1 MNSAASRPAY
11 CASQRRRRRPI
22 FFSASAIPRF
32 LAQYPEISLDLSFNE
47 ALTDIVAER
56 FDAGIRIG
64 ERIERDMIA
73 VRVTDELPLVVAG
86 SPAYFAQRG
95 KPKSPK
101 DLVAHDCLRTRFAS
115 GTYLPWRFR
124 VKRRDLEVHVEGRL
138 VVNSASLAR
147 RVAVEG
153 LALIQTPLL
162 FIASDLSEGKLT
174 TVLEQWAPTPVTGFF
189 LYYPSRRQMRPALK
203 ALVDFLRDEPWRVQ
217 ATLAMNRQETA
228 VGNRSRWL
236 DGLGGP
242 SVRHTKA
249 AHAMHAKLAVDDSA
263 GVVPHSRRAYRMP
276 EVERACA
283 HEIDGLWTGDE
294 LGFANPVESFLA
306 HELARSFRGS
316 QRGTA
321 ATNSSTRTRMTDCAE
336 ITAEGVHHGKLSY
349 RQRAGGPPL
358 LGAQGVA

>member
-1 MNSAASRPAY
+1 MGMPMHTPSLAETTAFVAVVELKSFTKAAKELALSPPRVSEKIRNLEERLGVRLVERTTRSVAPTAAGAPLLMRICPFLDEYQSALESTNEFRGKPAGILRVT
-11 CASQRRRRRPI
+11 APPPAGD
-22 FFSASAIPRF
+22 FFLDSAIPRF
-32 LAQYPEISLDLSFNE
+32 LAQSPEISLYLSFND

-73 VRVTDELPLVVAG
+73 VRVTDELPVVVAG

-138 VVNSASLAR
+138 VVNSVSLAR

-153 LALIQTPLL
+153 LALIQTPLI

-203 ALVDFLRDEPWRVQ
+203 ALVDFLRD
-217 ATLAMNRQETA
+217 
-228 VGNRSRWL
+228 
-236 DGLGGP
+236 D
-242 SVRHTKA
+242 
-249 AHAMHAKLAVDDSA
+249 
-263 GVVPHSRRAYRMP
+263 
-276 EVERACA
+276 
-283 HEIDGLWTGDE
+283 
-294 LGFANPVESFLA
+294 
-306 HELARSFRGS
+306 
-316 QRGTA
+316 
-321 ATNSSTRTRMTDCAE
+321 
-336 ITAEGVHHGKLSY
+336 HHGASKRPS
-349 RQRAGGPPL
+349 Q
-358 LGAQGVA
+358 

>member
-1 MNSAASRPAY
+1 MGTPMHVPSLAETTAFVAVVELKSFTKAAKQLALSPPRVSEMVRKLEERLGVRLVERTTRSVAPTAAGERLLERLRPVLDEYQSALESTNEFRGRPAGLLRLT
-11 CASQRRRRRPI
+11 APPPAD
-22 FFSASAIPRF
+22 FFLGSAIPRF
-32 LAQYPEISLDLSFNE
+32 LAQYPEVSLDLSFNE

-73 VRVTDELPLVVAG
+73 VRVTDELPVVVAG

-101 DLVAHDCLRTRFAS
+101 DLVAHDCIRTRFAS

-147 RVAVEG
+147 RVAIEG

-174 TVLEQWAPTPVTGFF
+174 TVLQQWAPTPVTGFF

-203 ALVDFLRDEPWRVQ
+203 ALVGFLRDEHH
-217 ATLAMNRQETA
+217 ASK
-228 VGNRSRWL
+228 RS
-236 DGLGGP
+236 
-242 SVRHTKA
+242 K
-249 AHAMHAKLAVDDSA
+249 
-263 GVVPHSRRAYRMP
+263 
-276 EVERACA
+276 
-283 HEIDGLWTGDE
+283 
-294 LGFANPVESFLA
+294 
-306 HELARSFRGS
+306 
-316 QRGTA
+316 Q
-321 ATNSSTRTRMTDCAE
+321 
-336 ITAEGVHHGKLSY
+336 
-349 RQRAGGPPL
+349 
-358 LGAQGVA
+358 

>member
-1 MNSAASRPAY
+1 MGMPMHAPSLAETTAFVAVVELKSFTKAAKQLALSPPRVSEMVRKLEERLGVRLVERTTRSVAPTAAGERLLERLRPVLDEYQSALESTNEFRGRPAGLLRLT
-11 CASQRRRRRPI
+11 APPPAD
-22 FFSASAIPRF
+22 FFLGSAIPRF
-32 LAQYPEISLDLSFNE
+32 LAQYPEVSLDLSFNE

-73 VRVTDELPLVVAG
+73 VRVTDELPVVVAG

-101 DLVAHDCLRTRFAS
+101 DLVAHDCIRTRFAS

-147 RVAVEG
+147 RVAIEG

-174 TVLEQWAPTPVTGFF
+174 TVLQQWAPTPVTGFF

-203 ALVDFLRDEPWRVQ
+203 ALVGFLRDEHH
-217 ATLAMNRQETA
+217 ASK
-228 VGNRSRWL
+228 RS
-236 DGLGGP
+236 
-242 SVRHTKA
+242 K
-249 AHAMHAKLAVDDSA
+249 
-263 GVVPHSRRAYRMP
+263 
-276 EVERACA
+276 
-283 HEIDGLWTGDE
+283 
-294 LGFANPVESFLA
+294 
-306 HELARSFRGS
+306 
-316 QRGTA
+316 Q
-321 ATNSSTRTRMTDCAE
+321 
-336 ITAEGVHHGKLSY
+336 
-349 RQRAGGPPL
+349 
-358 LGAQGVA
+358 